1 MPKIGREKERLM
13 TIKNVEVLENNF
25 LIIFKKYYGNVKL
38 RYNTLNKLLYRLF
51 LMLNLKNPNLYNNR
65 ELSWLQFNT
74 RVLKQAQD
82 ESLPL
87 LERLKF
93 LAIYGTNLDE
103 FYMIRVAGL
112 KKLFAAGIIVSGA
125 DKLTPLQQLREIRS
139 YLHQEQQ
146 VVEHCRT
153 SILKKLEDEGVSVK
167 SYDEVSTQDKHKLNQ
182 FFNENIYPVIIPIA
196 IDATHPF
203 PHLNNLS
210 FGLIVKLQDLDDES
224 VERFG
229 LIRVPR
235 VLERFVEL
243 ENGTYIPI
251 ESLVAQHVEDLF
263 PGFTLLK
270 YAAFRVTRNADIAIE
285 EEEADDF
292 MEILEE
298 GLKLRRKGEMVRLEV
313 GSNAD
318 DEIINFFNRHT
329 NVYKDDIYKFHTY
342 LNLSSL
348 WQIVA
353 NKNFAHLL
361 AAPFKPKILPP
372 FDSNESI
379 FTTLEKQD
387 VLMYHPYESFDPVV
401 KFIQVASK
409 DPDVVSIKMT
419 LYRSGTNSPIVQALM
434 NASESGK
441 QVTVMV
447 ELKARF
453 DEENNLIWAKA
464 LEKSGAHVIYG
475 IKGFKVHAKATLV
488 TRRKNGKLKQ
498 YAHLGTGNY
507 NPSTAKIY
515 TDMSYMTSKDE
526 ITNDLTRFFH
536 FLTGFSKKGKLN
548 ELYMAPSQIKP
559 KILSL
564 IHNET
569 RQGENGQIIAK
580 INSLVDEDVI
590 RALYKASQ
598 AGVKIDLIV
607 RGICCLKPG
616 IEGVSENIRVI
627 SILGKYLE
635 HPRTFYF
642 KNDASAV
649 YISSADWMPRNLV
662 RRIELLTAIKD
673 ETAKNKILQIL
684 QLQCADNALSHELQ
698 SDGSYI
704 KVKNEEEN
712 IVHNHRHMEEY
723 VNTIVKASKKEST
736 SYTANLATSIFTDI
750 KE

>member
-1 MPKIGREKERLM
+1 
-13 TIKNVEVLENNF
+13 
-25 LIIFKKYYGNVKL
+25 
-38 RYNTLNKLLYRLF
+38 
-51 LMLNLKNPNLYNNR
+51 MLNFKNPQLYNNR

-82 ESLPL
+82 ETLPL

-125 DKLTPLQQLREIRS
+125 DKLTPLQQLKEIRK

-146 VVEHCRT
+146 VLEHCMRGILSSLEEEGI
-153 SILKKLEDEGVSVK
+153 SIK
-167 SYDEVSTQDKHKLNQ
+167 SYAEVNQ
-182 FFNENIYPVIIPIA
+182 HQKNALRRFFNEQIYPVIIPIA
-196 IDATHPF
+196 VDATHPF

-210 FGLIVKLQDLDDES
+210 FGIIVKLNDTDDES
-224 VERFG
+224 IERFG
-229 LIRVPR
+229 IVRVPR
-235 VLERFVEL
+235 VIDRFVE
-243 ENGTYIPI
+243 I
-251 ESLVAQHVEDLF
+251 EKGLFILVESVVAEHIKDLF
-263 PGFTLLK
+263 PGYTLNK
-270 YAAFRVTRNADIAIE
+270 YAAFRVTRNADMEIE

-298 GLKLRRKGEMVRLEV
+298 GLKLRRKGAMVRLEV
-313 GSNAD
+313 GINAD
-318 DEIINFFNRHT
+318 EEIINFFNRHT
-329 NVYKDDIYKFHTY
+329 NVYKDDIYKFHTF
-342 LNLSSL
+342 LNLPSL
-348 WQIVA
+348 WQIVG
-353 NKNFAHLL
+353 NKDFAHLL
-361 AAPFKPKILPP
+361 STPFKPKSLPP
-372 FDSNESI
+372 FHNNEDI
-379 FTTLEKQD
+379 FCVLEKQD
-387 VLMYHPYESFDPVV
+387 VLMYHPYESFEPVV
-401 KFIQVASK
+401 KLIQDASK
-409 DPDVVSIKMT
+409 DKDVVSIKMT

-464 LEKSGAHVIYG
+464 LEKAGAHVIYG
-475 IKGFKVHAKATLV
+475 IKGFKVHAKAALV
-488 TRRKNGKLKQ
+488 TRRTNGRLKQ

-507 NPSTAKIY
+507 NPVTAKIY
-515 TDMSYMTSKDE
+515 TDFSYLTSKDE

-548 ELYMAPSQIKP
+548 ELYMSPSQIKP
-559 KILSL
+559 KVLSL
-564 IHNET
+564 IQNEMRKGT
-569 RQGENGQIIAK
+569 DGQIIAK
-580 INSLVDEDVI
+580 VNSLVDEDVI

-607 RGICCLKPG
+607 RGICCLKPS

-635 HPRTFYF
+635 HPRVFYF
-642 KNDASAV
+642 KNDAVGV

-662 RRIELLTAIKD
+662 RRIELLTGIKD
-673 ETAKNKILQIL
+673 ELSRDKIIQIL
-684 QLQCADNALSHELQ
+684 KLQLADNTLAHELQ

-704 KVKNEEEN
+704 KIKKEN
-712 IVHNHRHMEEY
+712 SKWINSHKLIEDY
-723 VNTIVKASKKEST
+723 VNRIVKATKKES
-736 SYTANLATSIFTDI
+736 SSSIEQLASRLFL
-750 KE
+750 ES

>member
-1 MPKIGREKERLM
+1 M
-13 TIKNVEVLENNF
+13 V
-25 LIIFKKYYGNVKL
+25 
-38 RYNTLNKLLYRLF
+38 
-51 LMLNLKNPNLYNNR
+51 NLKNPDLYNNR
-65 ELSWLQFNT
+65 EISWLQFNT
-74 RVLKQAQD
+74 RVLKQAMD

-112 KKLFAAGIIVSGA
+112 KKLFSAGIIVSGA
-125 DKLTPLQQLREIRS
+125 DKLTPLQQLREIRK

-146 VVEHCRT
+146 VIEHCMNA
-153 SILKKLEDEGVSVK
+153 ILKKLEVEGISIK
-167 SYDEVSTQDKHKLNQ
+167 SYDEVNQSEKHQLNK

-196 IDATHPF
+196 VDATHPF

-210 FGLIVKLQDLDDES
+210 FGLIVKLSDNDDHS
-224 VERFG
+224 IERFG
-229 LIRVPR
+229 IIRIPR
-235 VLERFVEL
+235 VVSRFIEL
-243 ENGTYIPI
+243 ENGTYVPV
-251 ESLVAQHVEDLF
+251 EGLVAKHVENLF
-263 PGFTLLK
+263 PGYTLIK
-270 YAAFRVTRNADIAIE
+270 YASFRVTRNADLAIE

-298 GLKLRRKGEMVRLEV
+298 GLKLRRKGEMVRLEI
-313 GSNAD
+313 GSRGD
-318 DEIINFFNRHT
+318 EEIINFFNRHT
-329 NVYKDDIYKFHTY
+329 NVYKDDIYKFHTF

-348 WQIVA
+348 WQIVG
-353 NKNFAHLL
+353 NKDFAHLAL
-361 AAPFKPKILPP
+361 PPFKPKNLPP
-372 FDSNESI
+372 LESNENI

-387 VLMYHPYESFDPVV
+387 ILLYHPYESFEPVV
-401 KFIQVASK
+401 KFIQNAAQ

-464 LEKSGAHVIYG
+464 LEKAGAHVIYG
-475 IKGFKVHAKATLV
+475 IRGFKVHAKATLV
-488 TRRKNGKLKQ
+488 TRRTNGKLKQ

-507 NPSTAKIY
+507 NPATSKIY
-515 TDMSYMTSKDE
+515 TDLSYMTSKDE

-548 ELYMAPSQIKP
+548 ELYMAPAQIKP

-564 IHNET
+564 IHNEM
-569 RQGENGQIIAK
+569 RKGKDGQIIAK
-580 INSLVDEDVI
+580 VNSLVDEDVI
-590 RALYKASQ
+590 RTLYKASQ

-616 IEGVSENIRVI
+616 IKGISENIRVI
-627 SILGKYLE
+627 SVIGKYLE
-635 HPRTFYF
+635 HPRAFYF
-642 KNDASAV
+642 KNDATQV

-662 RRIELLTAIKD
+662 RRIELLTGIKD
-673 ETAKNKILQIL
+673 EAAKEKIIQIL
-684 QLQCADNALSHELQ
+684 KLQCSDNTLSHELQ
-698 SDGSYI
+698 SDGSY
-704 KVKNEEEN
+704 VK
-712 IVHNHRHMEEY
+712 I
-723 VNTIVKASKKEST
+723 KKEGAKSLNNHKLLEDFVNRVAKAT
-736 SYTANLATSIFTDI
+736 KKETPNAVAQLASRLFI
-750 KE
+750 ES

>member
-1 MPKIGREKERLM
+1 MI
-13 TIKNVEVLENNF
+13 
-25 LIIFKKYYGNVKL
+25 
-38 RYNTLNKLLYRLF
+38 
-51 LMLNLKNPNLYNNR
+51 NLKNPDLYINR

-112 KKLFAAGIIVSGA
+112 KKLYSAGIIVSGA
-125 DKLTPLQQLREIRS
+125 DRLTPRQQLREIRA

-146 VVEHCRT
+146 VVEYCM
-153 SILKKLEDEGVSVK
+153 SGIFKKLKSDGISVK
-167 SYDEVSTQDKHKLNQ
+167 SYDEVSKVEQGTLNR
-182 FFNENIYPVIIPIA
+182 FFYENIYPVIIPIA
-196 IDATHPF
+196 VDATHPF

-210 FGLIVKLQDLDDES
+210 FGLIVKLIDSDDES
-224 VERFG
+224 IERFG
-229 LIRVPR
+229 IVRIPR
-235 VLERFVEL
+235 VLDRFVEL
-243 ENGTYIPI
+243 ENGTYVPI
-251 ESLVAQHVEDLF
+251 ESVVSKHIEGLF
-263 PGFTLLK
+263 PGYKLSKFTP
-270 YAAFRVTRNADIAIE
+270 FRITRNADIAIE

-298 GLKLRRKGEMVRLEV
+298 GLKLRRKGEMVRLEI
-313 GSNAD
+313 GTSAD
-318 DEIINFFNRHT
+318 EELINFFNRHT
-329 NVYKDDIYKFHTY
+329 NIDENDIYKFHTF

-348 WQIVA
+348 WQIVS

-361 AAPFKPKILPP
+361 LPTFKPKNLPP
-372 FDSNESI
+372 LEANENI
-379 FTTLEKQD
+379 FNILEKQD
-387 VLMYHPYESFDPVV
+387 LLLYHPYESFEAVV
-401 KFIQVASK
+401 KFIQSAAK
-409 DPDVVSIKMT
+409 DSDVVGIKMT
-419 LYRSGTNSPIVQALM
+419 LYRSGTNSPIIKALM
-434 NASESGK
+434 EASESGK

-464 LEKSGAHVIYG
+464 LEKAGAHVIYG

-488 TRRKNGKLKQ
+488 TRKKNGKLKQ
-498 YAHLGTGNY
+498 YAHLATGNY

-548 ELYMAPSQIKP
+548 ELYMSPSQIKP

-564 IHNET
+564 IQNEA
-569 RQGENGQIIAK
+569 RKGKDGYIVAK
-580 INSLVDEDVI
+580 VNSLVDDDVI

-598 AGVKIDLIV
+598 AGVKIELIV

-616 IEGVSENIRVI
+616 IKGVSENIRVI

-635 HPRTFYF
+635 HPRMFYF
-642 KNDASAV
+642 KNDTTQV

-662 RRIELLTAIKD
+662 RRIELLTGIKD
-673 ETAKNKILQIL
+673 ELSKEKIIQVLKLQYS
-684 QLQCADNALSHELQ
+684 DNVLAHELQ

-704 KVKNEEEN
+704 KIKKEGNKIN
-712 IVHNHRHMEEY
+712 NHKLLEDY
-723 VNTIVKASKKEST
+723 VNKISKTTKKESK
-736 SYTANLATSIFTDI
+736 SKIQELASRLYI
-750 KE
+750 ES

>member
-1 MPKIGREKERLM
+1 
-13 TIKNVEVLENNF
+13 
-25 LIIFKKYYGNVKL
+25 
-38 RYNTLNKLLYRLF
+38 
-51 LMLNLKNPNLYNNR
+51 MLNLKNPKLYNNR

-112 KKLFAAGIIVSGA
+112 KKLFSAGIIVSGA
-125 DKLTPLQQLREIRS
+125 DRLTPLQQLREIRT

-146 VVEHCRT
+146 VIEHCMNG
-153 SILKKLEDEGVSVK
+153 ILKKLEDEGIFIK
-167 SYDEVSTQDKHKLNQ
+167 SYQEVSQHEKSTLKRY
-182 FFNENIYPVIIPIA
+182 FNENLYPVIVPIA

-210 FGLIVKLQDLDDES
+210 FGLIVKLSDKDDTTI
-224 VERFG
+224 ERFG

-243 ENGTYIPI
+243 GNNTYIPI
-251 ESLVAQHVEDLF
+251 ETLIAEHIEDLF
-263 PGFTLLK
+263 PGYSLIK
-270 YAAFRVTRNADIAIE
+270 YSSFRVTRNADMEIE

-313 GSNAD
+313 GSNGD
-318 DEIINFFNRHT
+318 DEIINSFNRHT
-329 NVYKDDIYKFHTY
+329 NVYKDDIYRFHTFI
-342 LNLSSL
+342 NLSSL
-348 WQIVA
+348 WQIVG
-353 NKNFAHLL
+353 NKDFAHLSL
-361 AAPFKPKILPP
+361 PPFKPKLLPP
-372 FDSNESI
+372 FESNEDI

-387 VLMYHPYESFDPVV
+387 VLLYHPYESFEPVI
-401 KFIQVASK
+401 KLIQNASK

-434 NASESGK
+434 SASESGK

-464 LEKSGAHVIYG
+464 LEKAGAHVIYG
-475 IKGFKVHAKATLV
+475 IKGFKVHAKAALV

-507 NPSTAKIY
+507 NPATAKIY

-536 FLTGFSKKGKLN
+536 FLSGFSNKGKLN

-559 KILSL
+559 KLLSL
-564 IHNET
+564 IQNEM
-569 RQGENGQIIAK
+569 RKGSEGHIIAK
-580 INSLVDEDVI
+580 VNSLVDEDVI
-590 RALYKASQ
+590 RGLYKASQ
-598 AGVKIDLIV
+598 AGTKVELIV

-616 IEGVSENIRVI
+616 IEGVSENITVI

-635 HPRTFYF
+635 HPRTFFF
-642 KNDASAV
+642 KNDATQV

-662 RRIELLTAIKD
+662 RRVELLTGIKD
-673 ETAKNKILQIL
+673 QASKEKILQVLNL
-684 QLQCADNALSHELQ
+684 QLADNVLAHELH
-698 SDGSYI
+698 SDGTYS
-704 KVKNEEEN
+704 KVKTDGHRTLN
-712 IVHNHRHMEEY
+712 NHKFLEDY
-723 VNTIVKASKKEST
+723 VNRIAKATKKMSPSDVQQIAARFFMES
-736 SYTANLATSIFTDI
+736 
-750 KE
+750 

>member
-1 MPKIGREKERLM
+1 
-13 TIKNVEVLENNF
+13 
-25 LIIFKKYYGNVKL
+25 
-38 RYNTLNKLLYRLF
+38 
-51 LMLNLKNPNLYNNR
+51 MLNLKNPELYNNR

-74 RVLKQAQD
+74 RVLKQSQD

-112 KKLFAAGIIVSGA
+112 KKLFSAGVIVSSA
-125 DKLTPLQQLREIRS
+125 DKLTPLQQLREIRK

-146 VVEHCRT
+146 VLEHCM
-153 SILKKLEDEGVSVK
+153 SGILKKLETEGISVK
-167 SYDEVSTQDKHKLNQ
+167 SYDEVNQHEKNYLNR

-196 IDATHPF
+196 VDATHPF

-210 FGLIVKLQDLDDES
+210 FGLIVKLSDSDNLS
-224 VERFG
+224 IERFG
-229 LIRVPR
+229 IIRVPR
-235 VLERFVEL
+235 VLNRFIEL
-243 ENGTYIPI
+243 NNNIYVPI
-251 ESLVAQHVEDLF
+251 ESIVAQHVEDLF
-263 PGFTLLK
+263 PGYTLIK
-270 YAAFRVTRNADIAIE
+270 YASFRVTRNADIEIE

-292 MEILEE
+292 LEILEE
-298 GLKLRRKGEMVRLEV
+298 GLKLRRKGAMVRLEV
-313 GSNAD
+313 GVNAD
-318 DEIINFFNRHT
+318 EEIINFFNRHT
-329 NVYKDDIYKFHTY
+329 NVYKDDIYKFHTF

-348 WQIVA
+348 WQIVS
-353 NKNFAHLL
+353 NKDFAHLL

-372 FDSNESI
+372 LDNSENI
-379 FTTLEKQD
+379 FVTLEKQD
-387 VLMYHPYESFDPVV
+387 ILLYHPYESFDPVV
-401 KFIQVASK
+401 KLIYDASK

-464 LEKSGAHVIYG
+464 LEKAGAHVIYG
-475 IKGFKVHAKATLV
+475 IRGFKVHAKATLV
-488 TRRKNGKLKQ
+488 TRRKNDKLKQ

-507 NPSTAKIY
+507 NPVTAKIY
-515 TDMSYMTSKDE
+515 TDMSYLTSKDE
-526 ITNDLTRFFH
+526 ITSDLTRFFH
-536 FLTGFSKKGKLN
+536 FLTGFSKKGKLD
-548 ELYMAPSQIKP
+548 ELYMSPSQIKP

-564 IHNET
+564 IQNEM
-569 RQGENGQIIAK
+569 RKGKSGQIIAK

-598 AGVKIDLIV
+598 SGAKIDLIV
-607 RGICCLKPG
+607 RGVCCLKPG

-642 KNDASAV
+642 KNDDAQV
-649 YISSADWMPRNLV
+649 YISSADWMPRNLM

-673 ETAKNKILQIL
+673 KKSRNKIIQIL
-684 QLQCADNALSHELQ
+684 KLQCSDNNLAHELQ

-704 KVKNEEEN
+704 KIKKD
-712 IVHNHRHMEEY
+712 HNKSINNHKLLEDY
-723 VNTIVKASKKEST
+723 VNRISKATKKES
-736 SYTANLATSIFTDI
+736 SSSIDQLVSRLFI
-750 KE
+750 ES

>member
-1 MPKIGREKERLM
+1 
-13 TIKNVEVLENNF
+13 
-25 LIIFKKYYGNVKL
+25 
-38 RYNTLNKLLYRLF
+38 
-51 LMLNLKNPNLYNNR
+51 MLNLKNPNLYFNR

-74 RVLKQAQD
+74 RVLQQAQD

-112 KKLFAAGIIVSGA
+112 KKLFSAGIIVSGA
-125 DKLTPLQQLREIRS
+125 DRLTPLQQLREIRQ

-146 VVEHCRT
+146 VVEHCRNE
-153 SILKKLEDEGVSVK
+153 IFKKLEPFGIAVK
-167 SYDEVSTQDKHKLNQ
+167 TYDEVNNQDKHKLNRY
-182 FFNENIYPVIIPIA
+182 FNENIYPVIIPIA
-196 IDATHPF
+196 VDATHPF

-210 FGLIVKLQDLDDES
+210 FGLIVKLQDTDNED
-224 VERFG
+224 VTRFG
-229 LIRVPR
+229 IIRVPR
-235 VLERFVEL
+235 VLDRFVEL
-243 ENGTYIPI
+243 NSGVYVPI
-251 ESLVAQHVEDLF
+251 ENIVAKHVHDLF
-263 PGFTLLK
+263 PGYSLIK
-270 YAAFRVTRNADIAIE
+270 YASFRITRNADIAIE

-318 DEIINFFNRHT
+318 DEIINFFNSHAHI
-329 NVYKDDIYKFHTY
+329 YKDDIYEFHTF

-348 WQIVA
+348 WQIVS

-361 AAPFKPKILPP
+361 APSFQPKTLPP
-372 FDSNESI
+372 FDTNEDYFSI
-379 FTTLEKQD
+379 LEQQD
-387 VLMYHPYESFDPVV
+387 ILLYHPYDSFEPVV
-401 KFIQVASK
+401 KFIQTAAK

-419 LYRSGTNSPIVQALM
+419 LYRSGTKSPIVKALID
-434 NASESGK
+434 ASESGK

-475 IKGFKVHAKATLV
+475 IQGFKVHAKAALV
-488 TRRKNGKLKQ
+488 TRRTNGTLKQ

-507 NPSTAKIY
+507 NPATSKIY
-515 TDMSYMTSKDE
+515 TDMSYMTSKDS

-559 KILSL
+559 KLLSL

-607 RGICCLKPG
+607 RGICSLKPG
-616 IEGVSENIRVI
+616 LKDVSENIRVI

-635 HPRTFYF
+635 HARAFYF
-642 KNDASAV
+642 KNDASKI

-673 ETAKNKILQIL
+673 ESAQNKIIQIL
-684 QLQCADNALSHELQ
+684 KLQCADTSLAHELQ
-698 SDGSYI
+698 SNGTYV
-704 KVKNEEEN
+704 KVKEDDEN
-712 IVHNHRHMEEY
+712 KSINNHKLLEDY
-723 VNTIVKASKKEST
+723 VNKIAKATRKET
-736 SYTANLATSIFTDI
+736 SSYVSQLAERLFIES
-750 KE
+750 

>member
-1 MPKIGREKERLM
+1 MI
-13 TIKNVEVLENNF
+13 
-25 LIIFKKYYGNVKL
+25 
-38 RYNTLNKLLYRLF
+38 
-51 LMLNLKNPNLYNNR
+51 NLKNPNLYNNR

-112 KKLFAAGIIVSGA
+112 KKLFSAGIIVSGA
-125 DKLTPLQQLREIRS
+125 DKLTPLQQLREIRK

-146 VVEHCRT
+146 VVEYCLNEV
-153 SILKKLEDEGVSVK
+153 LKKLQAEGISVK
-167 SYDEVSTQDKHKLNQ
+167 SYDEVNQHAKNQLNRY
-182 FFNENIYPVIIPIA
+182 FKENIYPVIIPIA
-196 IDATHPF
+196 VDATHPF

-210 FGLIVKLQDLDDES
+210 FGLIVKLNDNDDTS
-224 VERFG
+224 IERFG
-229 LIRVPR
+229 IIRVPR
-235 VLERFVEL
+235 VISRFVEL
-243 ENGTYIPI
+243 DNGTYIPI
-251 ESLVAQHVEDLF
+251 ESIIAKHIEELF
-263 PGFTLLK
+263 PGYSLIK
-270 YAAFRVTRNADIAIE
+270 YASFRVTRNADIAIE

-298 GLKLRRKGEMVRLEV
+298 GLKLRRKGEMVRLEI
-313 GSNAD
+313 GSD
-318 DEIINFFNRHT
+318 SDEEIVNFFNRHT
-329 NVYKDDIYKFHTY
+329 NVYKDDIYKFYTF

-348 WQIVA
+348 WQIVS

-361 AAPFKPKILPP
+361 LPPFKPKNLPP
-372 FDSNESI
+372 LDNEENI
-379 FTTLEKQD
+379 FSTLEEQD
-387 VLMYHPYESFDPVV
+387 ILLYHPYDSFDPVV
-401 KFIQVASK
+401 KLIQNAAK

-419 LYRSGTNSPIVQALM
+419 LYRSGTNSPIVQALIS
-434 NASESGK
+434 ASESGK

-475 IKGFKVHAKATLV
+475 IKGFKVHAKATLI
-488 TRRKNGKLKQ
+488 TRRINGKLKQ
-498 YAHLGTGNY
+498 YAHVGTGNY

-515 TDMSYMTSKDE
+515 TDMSYLTSKDVV
-526 ITNDLTRFFH
+526 TNDLTRFFH

-548 ELYMAPSQIKP
+548 ELYMAPAQIKP
-559 KILSL
+559 KLLSL
-564 IHNET
+564 IQNET
-569 RQGENGQIIAK
+569 RKGEEGHIISK
-580 INSLVDEDVI
+580 VNSLVDDDII

-598 AGVKIDLIV
+598 AGVKVDLIV

-616 IEGVSENIRVI
+616 IAGVSENIRVI

-642 KNDASAV
+642 KNDATQV

-662 RRIELLTAIKD
+662 RRIELLTGIKD
-673 ETAKNKILQIL
+673 ESSKNKIIQIL
-684 QLQCADNALSHELQ
+684 KLQCSDNALAHELQ
-698 SDGSYI
+698 SDGSYSKI
-704 KVKNEEEN
+704 KSDSDKSINNHKLLEEFVNRAAKATKKNSSSN
-712 IVHNHRHMEEY
+712 IQELASRLFME
-723 VNTIVKASKKEST
+723 S
-736 SYTANLATSIFTDI
+736 
-750 KE
+750 

>member
-1 MPKIGREKERLM
+1 
-13 TIKNVEVLENNF
+13 
-25 LIIFKKYYGNVKL
+25 
-38 RYNTLNKLLYRLF
+38 
-51 LMLNLKNPNLYNNR
+51 MLNLKNPNLYNNR

-82 ESLPL
+82 ASLPL

-112 KKLFAAGIIVSGA
+112 KKLFSAGIIVSGA
-125 DKLTPLQQLREIRS
+125 DKLTPLQQLKEIRN

-146 VVEHCRT
+146 VVEHCR
-153 SILKKLEDEGVSVK
+153 SEILKLLEPEGIHVK
-167 SYDEVSTQDKHKLNQ
+167 SYEEVNQTQKNYLNKY
-182 FFNENIYPVIIPIA
+182 FNENIYPVIIPIA

-210 FGLIVKLQDLDDES
+210 FGLIVKLQDSDDAN

-229 LIRVPR
+229 IIRVPR
-235 VLERFVEL
+235 VLDRFVEL
-243 ENGTYIPI
+243 GNGTYVPI
-251 ESLVAQHVEDLF
+251 ESVVAQRVAELF
-263 PGFTLLK
+263 PGYELLK
-270 YAAFRVTRNADIAIE
+270 YAIFRVTRNADIAIE

-313 GSNAD
+313 GANAD
-318 DEIINFFNRHT
+318 DEVINFFNKHT
-329 NVYKDDIYKFHTY
+329 NVFRDDIYKFHTF
-342 LNLSSL
+342 LNLASL
-348 WQIVA
+348 WQIVG
-353 NKNFAHLL
+353 NKDFAHLL
-361 AAPFKPKILPP
+361 SAPFKPKNLPP
-372 FDSNESI
+372 LDNTDNI

-387 VLMYHPYESFDPVV
+387 ILLYHPYESFEPVV
-401 KFIQVASK
+401 KFIQTASK

-419 LYRSGTNSPIVQALM
+419 LYRSGTNSPIVKALM
-434 NASESGK
+434 DASESGK

-475 IKGFKVHAKATLV
+475 IKGFKVHAKAALV
-488 TRRKNGKLKQ
+488 TRRKHGKLKQ

-526 ITNDLTRFFH
+526 VTNDLTRFFH

-548 ELYMAPSQIKP
+548 ELYMAPAQIKP

-569 RQGENGQIIAK
+569 RQGTNGRIIAK
-580 INSLVDEDVI
+580 VNSLVDEDVI

-635 HPRTFYF
+635 HPRTFFF
-642 KNDASAV
+642 KNDATQV

-673 ETAKNKILQIL
+673 ENAKDKILQIL
-684 QLQCADNALSHELQ
+684 QLQTCDNTLSHELQ

-704 KVKNEEEN
+704 KVKKGEHKSIN
-712 IVHNHRHMEEY
+712 NHKHMEDY
-723 VNTIVKASKKEST
+723 VNRITKATKKESA
-736 SYTANLATSIFTDI
+736 SYIAKEMANIFI
-750 KE
+750 NCHES

>member
-1 MPKIGREKERLM
+1 MI
-13 TIKNVEVLENNF
+13 
-25 LIIFKKYYGNVKL
+25 
-38 RYNTLNKLLYRLF
+38 
-51 LMLNLKNPNLYNNR
+51 NLKNPNLYNNR

-112 KKLFAAGIIVSGA
+112 KKLFSAGIIVSGA
-125 DKLTPLQQLREIRS
+125 DRLTPLQQLKEIRK

-146 VVEHCRT
+146 VVEHCLRE
-153 SILKKLEDEGVSVK
+153 ILKKIENEGIFVK
-167 SYDEVSTQDKHKLNQ
+167 SYDDVNQHQKNQLNRY
-182 FFNENIYPVIIPIA
+182 FFENIYPVIIPIA

-210 FGLIVKLQDLDDES
+210 FGLIVKLKDSDDHS
-224 VERFG
+224 IERFG
-229 LIRVPR
+229 IVRVPR
-235 VLERFVEL
+235 VLNRFVEL
-243 ENGTYIPI
+243 ESGIYIPI
-251 ESLVAQHVEDLF
+251 ESVVAKHIEDLF
-263 PGFTLLK
+263 PGYLLDK
-270 YAAFRVTRNADIAIE
+270 YAPFRVTRNADIAIE

-313 GSNAD
+313 GASGD
-318 DEIINFFNRHT
+318 TEIINFFNRHT
-329 NVYKDDIYKFHTY
+329 NVYKDDIYKFHSF

-348 WQIVA
+348 WQIVS
-353 NKNFAHLL
+353 NKDFAHLL
-361 AAPFKPKILPP
+361 SPTFKPKTLPP
-372 FDSNESI
+372 LDNNENI

-387 VLMYHPYESFDPVV
+387 VLLYHPYESFEPVV
-401 KFIQVASK
+401 KLIQDAAK

-419 LYRSGTNSPIVQALM
+419 LYRSGTNSPIVQSLM
-434 NASESGK
+434 SASESGK

-475 IKGFKVHAKATLV
+475 IKGFKVHAKATLI

-515 TDMSYMTSKDE
+515 TDLSYMTSKDDV
-526 ITNDLTRFFH
+526 TNDLTRFFH

-548 ELYMAPSQIKP
+548 ELYMSPSQIKP

-564 IHNET
+564 IQNEI
-569 RQGENGQIIAK
+569 RKGKDGQIIAK
-580 INSLVDEDVI
+580 VNSLVDEDVI
-590 RALYKASQ
+590 RTLYKASQ

-616 IEGVSENIRVI
+616 IKGVSDNIRVI

-642 KNDASAV
+642 KNDATQV

-673 ETAKNKILQIL
+673 QPSKEKIIQIL
-684 QLQCADNALSHELQ
+684 KLQCSDNTLAHELL
-698 SDGSYI
+698 SDGSYKKI
-704 KVKNEEEN
+704 KKDAADKTIN
-712 IVHNHRHMEEY
+712 NHKLLEDY
-723 VNTIVKASKKEST
+723 VNRIAKASKKET
-736 SYTANLATSIFTDI
+736 SNHVQQLINRLFIES
-750 KE
+750 

>member
-1 MPKIGREKERLM
+1 M
-13 TIKNVEVLENNF
+13 T
-25 LIIFKKYYGNVKL
+25 
-38 RYNTLNKLLYRLF
+38 
-51 LMLNLKNPNLYNNR
+51 NLKNPNLYLNR

-74 RVLKQAQD
+74 RVLQQAQD

-125 DKLTPLQQLREIRS
+125 DRLTPLQQLREIRN

-146 VVEHCRT
+146 VVEHCR
-153 SILKKLEDEGVSVK
+153 SEIFHKLEPHGISVK
-167 SYDEVSTQDKHKLNQ
+167 TYDEVNNQEKHKLNQ
-182 FFNENIYPVIIPIA
+182 YFNENIYPVIIPIA
-196 IDATHPF
+196 VDATHPF

-210 FGLIVKLQDLDDES
+210 FGLIVKLRDMDNENI
-224 VERFG
+224 ERFG
-229 LIRVPR
+229 IIRVPR
-235 VLERFVEL
+235 VLNRFVEL
-243 ENGTYIPI
+243 GNGVYVPI
-251 ESLVAQHVEDLF
+251 ESVVEKHVNDLF
-263 PGFTLLK
+263 PGYELIK
-270 YAAFRVTRNADIAIE
+270 YAPFRVTRNADIAIE

-313 GSNAD
+313 GSDAD
-318 DEIINFFNRHT
+318 DEIINFFNRHAHI
-329 NVYKDDIYKFHTY
+329 YKDDIYRFHTF

-348 WQIVA
+348 WQIVS
-353 NKNFAHLL
+353 NKDFAHLL
-361 AAPFKPKILPP
+361 APSFQPKNLPP
-372 FDSNESI
+372 FENNENI
-379 FTTLEKQD
+379 FAILEKQD

-401 KFIQVASK
+401 NLIQFAAK

-419 LYRSGTNSPIVQALM
+419 LYRSGTKSPIVKALID
-434 NASESGK
+434 ASESGK

-475 IKGFKVHAKATLV
+475 IQGFKVHAKAALV
-488 TRRKNGKLKQ
+488 TLRKNGKLKQ

-515 TDMSYMTSKDE
+515 TDMSYMTSKE
-526 ITNDLTRFFH
+526 AVTNDLTRFFH

-559 KILSL
+559 KLLSL

-580 INSLVDEDVI
+580 MNSLVDDDVI
-590 RALYKASQ
+590 RALYKASM
-598 AGVKIDLIV
+598 AGVKIELII

-616 IEGVSENIRVI
+616 VKGVSENIKVI

-635 HPRTFYF
+635 HARAFYF
-642 KNDASAV
+642 KNDATQV

-662 RRIELLTAIKD
+662 RRIELLTAVKD
-673 ETAKNKILQIL
+673 KDAKEKIIQIL
-684 QLQCADNALSHELQ
+684 KLQCSDNALSHELQ
-698 SDGSYI
+698 SDGTYV
-704 KVKNEEEN
+704 KVKPKPGEKVLN
-712 IVHNHRHMEEY
+712 NHKLLEDY
-723 VNTIVKASKKEST
+723 VNRIAKATKKETST
-736 SYTANLATSIFTDI
+736 YVQQLVNRLFVES
-750 KE
+750 

>member
-1 MPKIGREKERLM
+1 
-13 TIKNVEVLENNF
+13 
-25 LIIFKKYYGNVKL
+25 
-38 RYNTLNKLLYRLF
+38 
-51 LMLNLKNPNLYNNR
+51 MLNLKNPDLYNNR

-103 FYMIRVAGL
+103 FYMIRIAGL

-125 DKLTPLQQLREIRS
+125 DKLTPLQQLREIRK

-146 VVEHCRT
+146 VLEHCMGG
-153 SILKKLEDEGVSVK
+153 ILQKLEPEGISVK
-167 SYDEVSTQDKHKLNQ
+167 LYDEVNQHEKHTLNRY
-182 FFNENIYPVIIPIA
+182 FKENIYPVIIPIA

-210 FGLIVKLQDLDDES
+210 FGLIVKLSDSDDETI
-224 VERFG
+224 ERFG
-229 LIRVPR
+229 IIRVPR
-235 VLERFVEL
+235 VVNRFIEL
-243 ENGTYIPI
+243 DNGTYVPV
-251 ESLVAQHVEDLF
+251 ESLVAQHVEELF
-263 PGFTLLK
+263 PGYTLLK
-270 YAAFRVTRNADIAIE
+270 YASFRVTRNADMEIE

-313 GSNAD
+313 GSD
-318 DEIINFFNRHT
+318 TDEEIINFFNRHT
-329 NVYKDDIYKFHTY
+329 NVYKDDIYKFHTF
-342 LNLSSL
+342 LNQSSL
-348 WQIVA
+348 WQIVG

-361 AAPFKPKILPP
+361 AEPFKPKTLPP
-372 FDSNESI
+372 FDHSEDI
-379 FTTLEKQD
+379 FSTLEKED
-387 VLMYHPYESFDPVV
+387 VLMYHPYSSFEPVI
-401 KFIQVASK
+401 KLIQTAAK
-409 DPDVVSIKMT
+409 DPDTVSIKMT

-434 NASESGK
+434 AAAESGK

-464 LEKSGAHVIYG
+464 LEKAGAHVIYG
-475 IKGFKVHAKATLV
+475 IRGFKVHAKAALV

-498 YAHLGTGNY
+498 YAHVGTGNY
-507 NPSTAKIY
+507 NPATAKIY
-515 TDMSYMTSKDE
+515 TDISYMTSKDE
-526 ITNDLTRFFH
+526 VTNDLTRFFH
-536 FLTGFSKKGKLN
+536 FLTGFSKKGKLD
-548 ELYMAPSQIKP
+548 ELYMSPAQIKP

-569 RQGENGQIIAK
+569 RKGTDGQIIAK
-580 INSLVDEDVI
+580 VNSLVDEDVI

-607 RGICCLKPG
+607 RGICCLKTG

-635 HPRTFYF
+635 HPRVFYF
-642 KNDASAV
+642 KNDAAQV

-673 ETAKNKILQIL
+673 EESQTKIIQIL
-684 QLQCADNALSHELQ
+684 KLQCSDNVLAHELQ

-704 KVKNEEEN
+704 KVKPEEDVKLIN
-712 IVHNHRHMEEY
+712 NHKLLEEF
-723 VNTIVKASKKEST
+723 VNKISKASKKETQRSVAQIT
-736 SYTANLATSIFTDI
+736 SRLFMES
-750 KE
+750 

>member
-1 MPKIGREKERLM
+1 
-13 TIKNVEVLENNF
+13 
-25 LIIFKKYYGNVKL
+25 
-38 RYNTLNKLLYRLF
+38 
-51 LMLNLKNPNLYNNR
+51 MLNLKNPNLYFNR

-82 ESLPL
+82 QSLPL

-112 KKLFAAGIIVSGA
+112 KKLFSAGIIVSGA
-125 DKLTPLQQLREIRS
+125 DRLTPLQQLREIRQ

-153 SILKKLEDEGVSVK
+153 EIFKKLEFEGVK
-167 SYDEVSTQDKHKLNQ
+167 IKHYDELNNQDKHKVKQ
-182 FFNENIYPVIIPIA
+182 YFQENIYPVIIPIA
-196 IDATHPF
+196 VDATHPF

-210 FGLIVKLQDLDDES
+210 FGLIVKLQDSDNETI
-224 VERFG
+224 ERFG
-229 LIRVPR
+229 IIRVPR
-235 VLERFVEL
+235 VLNRYVEL
-243 ENGTYIPI
+243 GEGIYIPI
-251 ESLVAQHVEDLF
+251 ESVVEQHVEELF
-263 PGFTLLK
+263 PGYELLK
-270 YAAFRVTRNADIAIE
+270 YASFRVTRNADIEIE

-292 MEILEE
+292 LEILEE
-298 GLKLRRKGEMVRLEV
+298 GLKLRKKGEMVRLEV

-318 DEIINFFNRHT
+318 DEIINFFNRHA
-329 NVYKDDIYKFHTY
+329 NIYKNDIYKFHTE

-348 WQIVA
+348 WQIVG
-353 NKNFAHLL
+353 NKDFAHLL
-361 AAPFKPKILPP
+361 SPSFKPKNLPP
-372 FDSNESI
+372 LDTNESI
-379 FTTLEKQD
+379 FAILEKQD
-387 VLMYHPYESFDPVV
+387 LFMYHPYESFEPIV
-401 KFIQVASK
+401 KLIQQAAK

-419 LYRSGTNSPIVQALM
+419 LYRSGQNSPIVKALM
-434 NASESGK
+434 DASESGK

-464 LEKSGAHVIYG
+464 LEKSGAHVTYG
-475 IKGFKVHAKATLV
+475 IKGLKVHAKAALV
-488 TRRKNGKLKQ
+488 TRRTNGKLKQ

-515 TDMSYMTSKDE
+515 TDMSYMTSKE
-526 ITNDLTRFFH
+526 EVTNDLTRFFH

-548 ELYMAPSQIKP
+548 ELYMSPSQIKP

-569 RQGENGQIIAK
+569 RQGENGRIIAK
-580 INSLVDEDVI
+580 VNSLVDDDVI

-635 HPRTFYF
+635 HARTFYF
-642 KNDASAV
+642 KNDASEV

-662 RRIELLTAIKD
+662 RRIELLTAVKD
-673 ETAKNKILQIL
+673 EEAKKKLIQIL
-684 QLQCADNALSHELQ
+684 NLQCSDTVLAHELQ
-698 SDGSYI
+698 SDGTY
-704 KVKNEEEN
+704 KR
-712 IVHNHRHMEEY
+712 VHTDDKPINNHKLLEEY
-723 VNTIVKASKKEST
+723 VNKIARASRKESST
-736 SYTANLATSIFTDI
+736 NIQNLVDRLFIES
-750 KE
+750 

>member
-1 MPKIGREKERLM
+1 
-13 TIKNVEVLENNF
+13 
-25 LIIFKKYYGNVKL
+25 
-38 RYNTLNKLLYRLF
+38 
-51 LMLNLKNPNLYNNR
+51 MLNLKNPDLYNNR
-65 ELSWLQFNT
+65 EISWLQFNT

-93 LAIYGTNLDE
+93 FAIYGTNLDE
-103 FYMIRVAGL
+103 FYMIRIAGL

-125 DKLTPLQQLREIRS
+125 DKLTPMQQLREIRK

-146 VVEHCRT
+146 VIEHCM
-153 SILKKLEDEGVSVK
+153 SGIFKKLELEGIYVK
-167 SYDEVSTQDKHKLNQ
+167 SYDEVNQHQKNTLNRY
-182 FFNENIYPVIIPIA
+182 FSENIYPVIIPIA

-210 FGLIVKLQDLDDES
+210 FGLIVKLSDTDDES
-224 VERFG
+224 IERFG

-235 VLERFVEL
+235 VVSRFIEL
-243 ENGTYIPI
+243 DNATYVPV

-263 PGFTLLK
+263 PGYTLIK
-270 YAAFRVTRNADIAIE
+270 YASFRVTRNADMEIE

-298 GLKLRRKGEMVRLEV
+298 GLKSRRKGEMVRLEI
-313 GSNAD
+313 GSD
-318 DEIINFFNRHT
+318 TDEEIINFFNRHT
-329 NVYKDDIYKFHTY
+329 NVYKDDIYKFHTF

-348 WQIVA
+348 WQIVG

-361 AAPFKPKILPP
+361 AAPFKPQSLPP
-372 FDSNESI
+372 FDNSENI

-401 KFIQVASK
+401 RLIQTASK
-409 DPDVVSIKMT
+409 DKDVVSIKMT

-434 NASESGK
+434 AAAESGK

-464 LEKSGAHVIYG
+464 LEKAGAHVIYG
-475 IKGFKVHAKATLV
+475 IRGFKVHAKASLV

-507 NPSTAKIY
+507 NQATAKIY
-515 TDMSYMTSKDE
+515 TDISYLTSKDE
-526 ITNDLTRFFH
+526 ITNDLTKFFH
-536 FLTGFSKKGKLN
+536 FLTGFSKKGKLD
-548 ELYMAPSQIKP
+548 ELYMSPAQIKP
-559 KILSL
+559 KVLSL

-569 RQGENGQIIAK
+569 RKGSDGQIIAK
-580 INSLVDEDVI
+580 VNSLVDEDVI

-607 RGICCLKPG
+607 RGICCLKTG
-616 IEGVSENIRVI
+616 IEGVSDNIRVI

-635 HPRTFYF
+635 HPRVFYF
-642 KNDASAV
+642 KNDAAQV

-673 ETAKNKILQIL
+673 EESQNKIIQIL
-684 QLQCADNALSHELQ
+684 KLQCSDNVLAYELQ

-704 KVKNEEEN
+704 KVKQIEEDKSVN
-712 IVHNHRHMEEY
+712 NHKLLEEF
-723 VNTIVKASKKEST
+723 VNKISKASKKETQRSVAQIT
-736 SYTANLATSIFTDI
+736 SRLFLES
-750 KE
+750 